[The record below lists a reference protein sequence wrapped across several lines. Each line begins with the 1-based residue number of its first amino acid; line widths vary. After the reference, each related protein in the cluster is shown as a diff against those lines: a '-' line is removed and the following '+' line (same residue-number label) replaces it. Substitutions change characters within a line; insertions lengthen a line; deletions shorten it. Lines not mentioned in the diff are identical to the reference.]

1 MRSLTKMLKRAS
13 LGLLATVCLVQT
25 AAADEVSVAVAAN
38 FTDAMRDIAA
48 EFETA
53 TGHKA
58 VVSYASTGKLYAQ
71 IENGAPFEIFLAA
84 DAVRPEKAIAEG
96 HAVPGTQFTYAKGKL
111 ALWSPE
117 EGLFTD
123 GAAYLEANAFS
134 HLAIANPKTAPYG
147 LAAEQV
153 LEKLGLWDSLAPKLV
168 RGDTI
173 TQAFQFVASTNA
185 EAGFVA
191 LSQVKA
197 LKDASGSTWEVPEAD
212 YAPIVQDAVLLKKGE
227 NNPAAIAFLEFLKG
241 ETATNIALGY
251 GYGVE

>member
-13 LGLLATVCLVQT
+13 MGLLAAAWLLQT

-71 IENGAPFEIFLAA
+71 IENGAPFEVFLAA
-84 DAVRPEKAIAEG
+84 DALRPEKAIAEG
-96 HAVPGTQFTYAKGKL
+96 HAVPGTQFTYAKGRL

-117 EGLFTD
+117 AGLFSD
-123 GAAYLEANAFS
+123 GAAYLKANDFA
-134 HLAIANPKTAPYG
+134 HIAIANPRTAPYG
-147 LAAEQV
+147 VAAEQV
-153 LEKLGLWDSLAPKLV
+153 LAKLGVLETVAPKLV

-185 EAGFVA
+185 QAGFVA
-191 LSQVKA
+191 LSQVRSLSGA
-197 LKDASGSTWEVPEAD
+197 TGSTWEVPKGD
-212 YAPIVQDAVLLKKGE
+212 YDAIVQDAVLLKKGE
-227 NNPAAIAFLEFLKG
+227 DNPAAQAFLEFLKG